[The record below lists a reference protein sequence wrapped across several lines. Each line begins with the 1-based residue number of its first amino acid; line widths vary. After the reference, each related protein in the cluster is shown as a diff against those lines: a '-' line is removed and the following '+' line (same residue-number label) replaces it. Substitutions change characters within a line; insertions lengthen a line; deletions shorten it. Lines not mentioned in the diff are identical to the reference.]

1 MDKIKLI
8 FSIVSIIVAVLS
20 YIPYF
25 KDIFKGKTKPHLFSW
40 FIFSITTGIIFALQ
54 MKGGAGVGGW
64 ITLILAFIF
73 FAIFILSFKYGTKDV
88 KLIDIIF
95 LILAILAI
103 PIWLIADQPII
114 SVILLTTIDMLGFAP
129 TIRKS
134 WNAPYS
140 ETLSMY
146 VITLM
151 RYVLVFPSL
160 EKYNTLTLLFPV
172 VWFIANVVLVVVLIN
187 RRKITPQTSI

>member
-1 MDKIKLI
+1 MNIKLI
-8 FSIVSIIVAVLS
+8 FSTISIAVAAAS

-25 KDIFKGKTKPHLFSW
+25 RDIFKNKTKPHLFSW

-54 MKGGAGVGGW
+54 MQGGAGVGGW

-73 FAIFILSFKYGTKDV
+73 FAIFILSIKYGTKDI
-88 KLIDIIF
+88 KFIDIIF
-95 LILAILAI
+95 LVLALLAI
-103 PIWLIADQPII
+103 PIWLIAKQPII
-114 SVILLTTIDMLGFAP
+114 SVLLLTTIDMLGFAP

-134 WNAPYS
+134 WNNPYS

-146 VITLM
+146 AITIA

-160 EKYNTLTLLFPV
+160 EAYNILTLIFPI
-172 VWFIANVVLVVVLIN
+172 VWFFANVLLVIVLVH
-187 RRKITPQTSI
+187 RRKIVPQVNI